1 VIRRRP
7 LLGDLDR
14 EIRDHLEAEIEEN
27 IARGMSEEAARQ
39 AALRKFGN
47 VTRVKEEVRGV
58 WVPRWA
64 DHVGQDA
71 RDAVRRLRRN
81 PVFAVAIIAT
91 LALGIGLTT
100 TIYSVVQAVLLK
112 PLSYP
117 HPDRV
122 VWLTTQAEG
131 NSRPQPREPLG
142 NPEMV
147 NELDFAAWQAEATL
161 FEHMI
166 AYIHADA
173 TLVAGGEA
181 SRARVVSASE
191 GFWDLAGARPVLGG
205 LPSAKDRQ
213 VLVLSDRLFRGQ
225 FHGDPRVIGQ
235 AVTID
240 GQPMTIGA
248 VLAPD
253 FRPQLPDPG
262 WRPGLDRLEPDAY
275 RGLLIQPPA
284 GPPNRSM
291 MVRIFQAIGELRPD
305 VTIEQAHAELEA
317 IHTRNRQRS
326 PQPFGA
332 SSARLITLQEKI
344 VGSSRFA
351 LGVLL
356 AAAICVLLVT
366 CANVANLLLSRTS
379 ARQKEIALRMSM
391 GSGPLRVIR
400 QLLAESVAYALLGG
414 VGGVVLARWLID
426 LGVGLMGPAIPRLT
440 ETTLDVRVLGV
451 AMAVS
456 LGTALVFGLGPAVAL
471 CRTNVQE
478 VLKDGARTAS
488 VSPRRR
494 HAGRA
499 MIAVQLALTVVLLVG
514 AGLMLKSVWRM
525 TSYPAGFAP
534 DQILTMRVDFRGPR
548 YRDDRARHDY
558 AESLLARAQSLAG
571 VRDAAITTGPEST
584 MRVIKE
590 GEPFP
595 FPGNPESRAARVSA
609 VSPDFGRIV
618 GMPLL
623 SGRWFEEIE
632 ATEVVMINEALARRD
647 YPGMDPVGRRILL
660 PWLGDDVFGTIV
672 GMVGDLKYSRID
684 ADAVPEVFFHHART
698 RLFGVTL
705 TLRID
710 GDPLAAAPG
719 ITKALAVVDPSQSIF
734 SVQTME
740 TALAESI
747 APRRFNLL
755 LLGTFALVALVLAVL
770 GVYGVVAYAVAER
783 THEIGIRLALGAKRQ
798 RVVRMIVGDGML
810 SVLGGLAIG
819 LLAAV
824 AATRLLAGMLY
835 DVDPADPTTFVLIT
849 LMSGA
854 IAFIACAAPAL
865 NAARVDPVIA
875 LRAE

>member
-1 VIRRRP
+1 MIHRRP
-7 LLGDLDR
+7 QLDDLDR
-14 EIRDHLEAEIEEN
+14 EIRVHLEAEIEEN
-27 IARGMSEEAARQ
+27 VSRGMTEEAARR
-39 AALRKFGN
+39 AAFRKFGN

-64 DHVGQDA
+64 DHISQDA
-71 RDAVRRLRRN
+71 RDALRRLRRN
-81 PVFAVAIIAT
+81 PLFAVAIVAT

-100 TIYSVVQAVLLK
+100 AIYSVVQAVLLK

-117 HPDRV
+117 HPDRI
-122 VWLTTQAEG
+122 VWLTTQSEG
-131 NSRPQPREPLG
+131 VSRTQSREPSG
-142 NPEMV
+142 NPEIM
-147 NELDFAAWQAEATL
+147 NELDFTAWQAEATS

-181 SRARVVSASE
+181 SRVRVVTASD
-191 GFWDLAGARPVLGG
+191 GFWDLAGARPVLGS
-205 LPSAKDRQ
+205 LPAANDRQ
-213 VLVLSDRLFRGQ
+213 VLVLSDRLFRGRFQ
-225 FHGDPRVIGQ
+225 GDPRVIGR
-235 AVTID
+235 AVTVD

-253 FRPQLPDPG
+253 FRPQLPDPR

-275 RGLLIQPPA
+275 RGMMLQPPTR
-284 GPPNRSM
+284 PPDRST
-291 MVRIFQAIGELRPD
+291 MVRIFQAIGELKPD
-305 VTIEQAHAELEA
+305 VPIEQARAELEA
-317 IHTRNRQRS
+317 IHTRNRQS
-326 PQPFGA
+326 GSQPFGP
-332 SSARLITLQEKI
+332 SSARLSTLQEKI
-344 VGSSRFA
+344 VGPSRFA
-351 LGVLL
+351 LGILL

-400 QLLAESVAYALLGG
+400 QLLAESVAYALIGG
-414 VGGVVLARWLID
+414 IAGVVLARWLID
-426 LGVGLMGPAIPRLT
+426 LGVGLIGPAIPRLT

-451 AMAVS
+451 ALAVS
-456 LGTALVFGLGPAVAL
+456 LATALFFGLGPAVAL
-471 CRTNVQE
+471 CRTNAQE

-488 VSPRRR
+488 TSPRRR
-494 HAGRA
+494 NAGRA
-499 MIAVQLALTVVLLVG
+499 MIALQLALTVVLLVA

-525 TSYPAGFAP
+525 TSYPDGFAP

-548 YRDDRARHDY
+548 YRDDRPRNDY

-571 VRDAAITTGPEST
+571 VRDAAVTTGPEST

-595 FPGNPESRAARVSA
+595 ENSESRALVNS
-609 VSPDFGRIV
+609 VSPAFRRIL

-623 SGRWFEEIE
+623 GGRWFEESE
-632 ATEVVMINEALARRD
+632 STEVVVINEALARRY
-647 YPGMDPVGRRILL
+647 YPGTDPVGRRIRL
-660 PWLGDDVFGTIV
+660 PWLGEDALGTIIGVV
-672 GMVGDLKYSRID
+672 GNLKYSRID
-684 ADAVPEVFFHHART
+684 ADAEPEVFFHHARA

-705 TLRID
+705 ALRID

-719 ITKALAVVDPSQSIF
+719 IIKALAAIDPTQSIF

-783 THEIGIRLALGAKRQ
+783 THEIGIRLALGADRE
-798 RVVRMIVGDGML
+798 RVVRMIVFDGML
-810 SVLGGLAIG
+810 SVLGGLAMG

-824 AATRLLAGMLY
+824 AATRLLAGLLY
-835 DVDPADPTTFVLIT
+835 DVHPADPPTFALIT
-849 LMSGA
+849 LVSGA
-854 IAFIACAAPAL
+854 VAFIACVVPAL
-865 NAARVDPVIA
+865 KVAGVDPVIA